1 MCRPKNNTR
10 LMEDLSKASGVDVRT
25 IRYLVKDLAEVAQ
38 VDLEKLTLLRSM
50 ESLAEEKGIRL

>member
-25 IRYLVKDLAEVAQ
+25 IRYLVKDLAETVKL
-38 VDLEKLTLLRSM
+38 DLDNLTLLRSM
-50 ESLAEEKGIRL
+50 ETLAEEKGIQL